1 MRKLLLVVA
10 VPVATAALAI
20 PALAAT
26 KSVKVGDDWFVRSSE
41 GAVPTVTIKR
51 NDTVHWKFV
60 GDDDHTVS
68 VKSGPVRF
76 SSPAKAS
83 GTYTKKFTKAG
94 TYRIYCK
101 IHGLGDQ
108 SMKLKV
114 TG

>member
-10 VPVATAALAI
+10 VPVITAALAI

-26 KSVKVGDDWFVRSSE
+26 KSVKVGDDWFVRSSD

-51 NDTVHWKFV
+51 NDTVRWQFV
-60 GDDDHTVS
+60 GGDDHTVS
-68 VKSGPVRF
+68 VKSGPMKF
-76 SSPAKAS
+76 SSPAKQS
-83 GTYTKKFTKAG
+83 GTYAKKITKAG

-101 IHGLGDQ
+101 VHGLGSQ